1 LVNGGTFSLIT
12 QAHKEPTGYD
22 NFRKNPGKI
31 IFLPPK
37 DKIKLF
43 KWFADLDGQLWD
55 EQIENDFQEGE
66 RGKQIARKG

>member
-1 LVNGGTFSLIT
+1 MTTLEKI
-12 QAHKEPTGYD
+12 QE
-22 NFRKNPGKI
+22 KI

-66 RGKQIARKG
+66 RGSKLLEKVKSDFTAGKCSEWN